1 MNQKL
6 KSLLSTLLYA
16 GIYFV
21 MQLIISIKIYSVVL
35 IMELLIN
42 ADKLTGEFEQTFNFL
57 FEKINVL
64 VIPILIISAIA
75 AIAFSYGIFSIRN
88 KKPIKAIKGKKF
100 SLKYSIYGLIMV
112 LPIIGLSNLIVDVLL
127 YFSPQS
133 YEKYAD
139 IIVNMMENTSV
150 VWLLL
155 GVGIIAPIAEELIF
169 RGFIQKR
176 LLDSFPV
183 WAAIVIQAFF
193 FALIHGNLVQMSY
206 AFVIG
211 IILGLLVYKSNSIY
225 PAIILH
231 VVNNS
236 IAVFSDVA
244 MDNVLYFILPVIA
257 VIMTVILA
265 FTKKEMLFT
274 KEI

>member
-35 IMELLIN
+35 TMELLVN

-57 FEKINVL
+57 FEKISVL
-64 VIPILIISAIA
+64 VVPILIISAIA
-75 AIAFSYGIFSIRN
+75 AIAFSYGIFSIKH
-88 KKPIKAIKGKKF
+88 KKPLHEIKGKKF

-139 IIVNMMENTSV
+139 IIVNLMENTSV
-150 VWLLL
+150 IWLLI